1 MKIIYKIFAYV
12 KNYAYLCHVKNKG
25 IKVLII
31 TNNTPIFK
39 EI

>member
-12 KNYAYLCHVKNKG
+12 KNYAYLCHVKNKD

-39 EI
+39 QL